1 MGSPAIAI
9 IGTGSYAPEKI
20 LTNEDLSKLV
30 DTSDEWIF
38 TRTGIR
44 ERHIAAEGE
53 NTSHMASAAA
63 RIALAD
69 AGITAADIDLIIVAT
84 LTPDLPMPATAS
96 FVQDQL
102 GVPTNA
108 ACFDLGAAC
117 SGFLYALDTA
127 WAMLGSGRYKHAL
140 VIGAEK
146 MSSVLDWK
154 DRTTCVLFGDGAG
167 AVVLGPARG
176 TGEIIGAKLYA
187 EGSHARLLCIPD
199 RAGDNVEAVSTTT
212 TASDAASLATITR
225 TPGTI
230 IMKGREIFK
239 IAVREMEQAA
249 REILEQHQL
258 TPAQIGCVIP
268 HQANLRIIDSLAQYL
283 ELPSDRFF
291 VNLDR
296 YGNTSAASIPIAL
309 DEARRSGRIK
319 AGDVTLF
326 VAFGAGLT
334 YGSALVRW

>member
-9 IGTGSYAPEKI
+9 LGTGAYAPEKI
-20 LTNEDLSKLV
+20 LTNQDLSKLV

-38 TRTGIR
+38 SRTGIR
-44 ERHIAAEGE
+44 ERHIAAENE
-53 NTSHMASAAA
+53 TTSEMAAAAA
-63 RIALAD
+63 RAALAD
-69 AGITAADIDLIIVAT
+69 AGLTAGDIDLIIVAT
-84 LTPDLPMPATAS
+84 MTPDMPMPATAC
-96 FVQDQL
+96 FVQNHL
-102 GVPTNA
+102 GVSTHA
-108 ACFDLGAAC
+108 ACFDLNAAC

-127 WAMLGSGRYKHAL
+127 WAMLGSGRYRHAL

-146 MSSVLDWK
+146 MSSVLDWT

-176 TGEIIGAKLYA
+176 TAQIVGVKLYA
-187 EGSHARLLCIPD
+187 EGAHSGLLCIPNGGSNAPVSS
-199 RAGDNVEAVSTTT
+199 AG
-212 TASDAASLATITR
+212 SLVAPRIIT
-225 TPGTI
+225 
-230 IMKGREIFK
+230 MKGREIFK
-239 IAVREMEQAA
+239 VAVREMEDAA
-249 REILEQHQL
+249 RDILEQHQIS
-258 TPAQIGCVIP
+258 AAHIDCVIP
-268 HQANLRIIDSLAQYL
+268 HQANLRIIEVIAQYL
-283 ELPSDRFF
+283 ELPSERFF

-319 AGDVTLF
+319 PGDTTLF